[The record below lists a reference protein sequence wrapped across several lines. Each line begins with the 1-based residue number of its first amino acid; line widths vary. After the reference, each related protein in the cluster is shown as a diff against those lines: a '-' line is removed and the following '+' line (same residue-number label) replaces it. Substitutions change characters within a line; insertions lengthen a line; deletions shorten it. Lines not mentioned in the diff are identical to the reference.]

1 MSVEQLSTV
10 QRPQSTPGF
19 FGPNWPVP
27 GPVAPAAVLGAVVA
41 AGVVA
46 AASVP
51 LDRTG
56 VGWALTGLVLVLL
69 LRWVATSRPAGPTTR
84 ASQTAWAL
92 AAVALLAVGAVR
104 DSGWLFVLCFL
115 ASVVA
120 GVFAVVGP
128 RTVTGMVGSLLIQ
141 PIAVMHAV
149 PWASRGL
156 AALRTRR
163 AGSARLGAALGVS
176 LVLLIVFGALFAAAD
191 AAFAALT
198 DVLLP
203 AVSTLF
209 RWAFLFLAVGAA
221 TLGAAYL
228 VLAPP
233 ILDDTAK
240 GERRTV
246 HRLEWTVPIALLDLL
261 FAAFVAVQLTVLFG
275 GSRYVLRT
283 TGLTFAE
290 YARRGFWQLL
300 IVTVLTLAVLA
311 AASRWAPRTT
321 VTDRVWVRA
330 LLGTLATLTLVIL
343 ASAVYRMVV
352 YMQAYGFTQLR
363 VFVIAVELALGVV
376 FVLVLAAGVRLR
388 GGWLPQAVAATG
400 VAMLLGLAVLNPDRF
415 VADRNIDRFERGE
428 RLDVPYLRELS
439 TDAVPALYRLP
450 EQVRNCVL
458 HGAQSR
464 LAQPEGWQAWNLGR
478 AQARRAISAQPPL
491 GQCQDND

>member
-1 MSVEQLSTV
+1 MSVEERSTV
-10 QRPQSTPGF
+10 PGHQSPPALFTPS
-19 FGPNWPVP
+19 WPGP
-27 GPVAPAAVLGAVVA
+27 GPVAPVAVLGAVAA

-56 VGWALTGLVLVLL
+56 VGWALTGLTMLL
-69 LRWVATSRPAGPTTR
+69 GLRWVAASRPAGPGAR
-84 ASQTAWAL
+84 ASRTAWAL
-92 AAVALLAVGAVR
+92 AALALLAVGAVR
-104 DSGWLFVLCFL
+104 DAGWLFVLCLL

-120 GVFAVVGP
+120 GALAVVGP
-128 RTVTGMVGSLLIQ
+128 RTVPGMVGSLLVQ
-141 PIAVMHAV
+141 PAAVLRAL
-149 PWASRGL
+149 PWAVQGL
-156 AALRTRR
+156 TALRSRR
-163 AGSARLGAALGVS
+163 AGPARLGAALGVS
-176 LVLLIVFGALFAAAD
+176 LALLVVFGSLFAAAD
-191 AAFAALT
+191 AAFAELT
-198 DVLLP
+198 DVLIP
-203 AVSTLF
+203 AASTLL
-209 RWAFLFLAVGAA
+209 RWAFLFLAVGAV

-228 VLAPP
+228 LLAPP
-233 ILDDTAK
+233 DLDTAE
-240 GERRTV
+240 GERRRV
-246 HRLEWTVPIALLDLL
+246 HRLEWAVPIVLLDLL
-261 FAAFVAVQLTVLFG
+261 FAAFVTVQLTALFG

-311 AASRWAPRTT
+311 AAGRWAPRTT
-321 VTDRVWVRA
+321 VTDRVWVRV

-352 YMQAYGFTQLR
+352 YMQAYGFTQMR

-388 GGWLPQAVAATG
+388 GGWLPQAVVATG

-428 RLDVPYLRELS
+428 RLDVLYLRELS
-439 TDAVPALYRLP
+439 ADAVPALYRLP

-458 HGAQSR
+458 HGAQAR
-464 LAQPEGWQAWNLGR
+464 LAEPEGWQAWNLGR
-478 AQARRAISAQPPL
+478 AQARQAVSAQPPV
-491 GQCQDND
+491 GQCQGNG

>member
-1 MSVEQLSTV
+1 MARSPPWTWPRRCARSYPLRAE
-10 QRPQSTPGF
+10 PGVWA
-19 FGPNWPVP
+19 WP
-27 GPVAPAAVLGAVVA
+27 GASA
-41 AGVVA
+41 RAG
-46 AASVP
+46 
-51 LDRTG
+51 R
-56 VGWALTGLVLVLL
+56 
-69 LRWVATSRPAGPTTR
+69 
-84 ASQTAWAL
+84 TAWAL

-104 DSGWLFVLCFL
+104 DAGWLFVLCLL

-120 GVFAVVGP
+120 GVLAVLGP
-128 RTVTGMVGSLLIQ
+128 RTVPAMIASLLIQ
-141 PIAVMHAV
+141 PVAIIHAL
-149 PWASRGL
+149 PWAFRGL
-156 AALRTRR
+156 TALRSRR

-191 AAFAALT
+191 AAFAELV
-198 DVLLP
+198 DVLIP
-203 AVSTLF
+203 AVSTLL
-209 RWAFLFLAVGAA
+209 RWAFLFLTVGAA

-233 ILDDTAK
+233 DLDDTAE

-246 HRLEWTVPIALLDLL
+246 HRLEWAAPIALLDLL

-321 VTDRVWVRA
+321 VTERVWVRV

-388 GGWLPQAVAATG
+388 GGWLPQAVMATG
-400 VAMLLGLAVLNPDRF
+400 VVMLLGLAVLNPDRF

-428 RLDVPYLRELS
+428 RLDVLYLRELS
-439 TDAVPALYRLP
+439 ADAVPALYRLP
-450 EQVRNCVL
+450 EQVRNCAL
-458 HGAQSR
+458 RGAQAR
-464 LAQPEGWQAWNLGR
+464 LAEPEGWQAWNLGR
-478 AQARRAISAQPPL
+478 AQARRAISAQPPV
-491 GQCQDND
+491 GQCQGSS

>member
-10 QRPQSTPGF
+10 PGPQPTPGF
-19 FGPNWPVP
+19 FGPSWPEP
-27 GPVAPAAVLGAVVA
+27 DPPAPAAVFGAVAA
-41 AGVVA
+41 AGVGA

-56 VGWALTGLVLVLL
+56 VGWALTGLVMVLG
-69 LRWVATSRPAGPTTR
+69 LRWVAASRPAGPSGR
-84 ASQTAWAL
+84 AGRTAWAL

-104 DSGWLFVLCFL
+104 DAGWLFVLCLL

-120 GVFAVVGP
+120 GALAVVGP
-128 RTVTGMVGSLLIQ
+128 RTVPGMVGSLLVQ
-141 PIAVMHAV
+141 PVAVIRAL
-149 PWASRGL
+149 PWARRGL
-156 AALRTRR
+156 AAPRTRR

-176 LVLLIVFGALFAAAD
+176 LALLIVFGSLFAAAD
-191 AAFAALT
+191 AAFAELT
-198 DVLLP
+198 DVVTP

-228 VLAPP
+228 LLAPP
-233 ILDDTAK
+233 NLDDTAV

-246 HRLEWTVPIALLDLL
+246 HRLEWAVPIALLDLL
-261 FAAFVAVQLTVLFG
+261 FAAFVAVQLAVLFG
-275 GSRYVLRT
+275 GPRYVLRT

-311 AASRWAPRTT
+311 AVGRWAPRTT
-321 VTDRVWVRA
+321 VTDRIWVRV

-388 GGWLPQAVAATG
+388 GGWLPQAVVATG

-439 TDAVPALYRLP
+439 ADAVPALYRLP
-450 EQVRNCVL
+450 EELRNCAL
-458 HGAQSR
+458 RDAETR
-464 LAQPEGWQAWNLGR
+464 LAEPEGWQAWNLGR
-478 AQARRAISAQPPL
+478 TEARRAISAHPPV
-491 GQCQDND
+491 GYCQDTG